1 MTRTFASS
9 RTSKVRAACTLLV
22 GIAAVVTGVVVSAQG
37 QGRGG
42 GRGQGQGQ
50 AQGQGGGQGQGRWI
64 RLAPIPEPNE
74 ERQFAVANGKLYA
87 FGGNTVEVG
96 GKPGAPPGVVLEYD
110 PAGDKWTK
118 KKNMQLPAHH
128 VAVAESGGKIYVF
141 GGAVQRQP
149 GGPNYIPVNNSWE
162 YDPAADTW
170 KALAPMPTKRI
181 AAAAVAVGGKI
192 YVMGGAGNYPSR
204 DDQPL
209 NGNEPH
215 RVLDLNQVYDP
226 ATNTWATRQT
236 MPTPRSHLFAGA
248 VGTKIYL
255 IGGRLGSMAIST
267 GTPTDIVEEYDTAT
281 DKWGYLKSR
290 MPTPRD
296 SGVAAVFQGKIY
308 VLGGQQITALNNSVS
323 RAFEVYDPAANEW
336 ASMASMPLARHGI
349 VGGVIGNRLYI
360 GGGHITAAF
369 SGGEPLNSPN
379 LDALELTANNT
390 R

>member
-1 MTRTFASS
+1 MRT
-9 RTSKVRAACTLLV
+9 TSLTL
-22 GIAAVVTGVVVSAQG
+22 AAVALVIGSVTVGAQG

-50 AQGQGGGQGQGRWI
+50 GQGGGQGRWV
-64 RLAPIPEPNE
+64 RMAPIPEPNE
-74 ERQFAVANGKLYA
+74 ERQSVVANGKLYM
-87 FGGNTVEVG
+87 FGGNAVEVG
-96 GKPGAPPGVVLEYD
+96 GKPGAPPGTVFEYD

-128 VAVAESGGKIYVF
+128 VAVAENGGKIYVF
-141 GGAVQRQP
+141 GGAVQRQA
-149 GGPNYIPVNNSWE
+149 GGPNYVPVNNAWE
-162 YDPAADTW
+162 YDPVADSW
-170 KALAPMPTKRI
+170 KALAPMPSKRI
-181 AAAAVAVGGKI
+181 AASAVAVGGKI
-192 YVMGGAGNYPSR
+192 YVMGGAGNYPKNE
-204 DDQPL
+204 DQPL
-209 NGNEPH
+209 NGNTPH

-236 MPTPRSHLFAGA
+236 MPTPRSHLFAAA
-248 VGTKIYL
+248 VNGKIYL

-267 GTPTDIVEEYDTAT
+267 GSPTDIVEEYDPAT

-296 SGVAAVFQGKIY
+296 SGVAAAYQGKIY

-323 RAFEVYDPAANEW
+323 RAMEVYDPAANEW
-336 ASMASMPLARHGI
+336 TSMANMPLARHGI
-349 VGGVIGNRLYI
+349 VGGVIGNRMFI

-379 LDALELTANNT
+379 LDALELAA

>member
-1 MTRTFASS
+1 MRT
-9 RTSKVRAACTLLV
+9 TSLTL
-22 GIAAVVTGVVVSAQG
+22 AAVALVIGSVAAGAQG

-50 AQGQGGGQGQGRWI
+50 GQGGGQGRWV
-64 RLAPIPEPNE
+64 RMAPIPEPNE
-74 ERQFAVANGKLYA
+74 ERQSVVANGKLYM
-87 FGGNTVEVG
+87 FGGNAVEVG
-96 GKPGAPPGVVLEYD
+96 GKPGAPPGTVFEYD

-128 VAVAESGGKIYVF
+128 VAVAENGGKIYVF
-141 GGAVQRQP
+141 GGAVQRQA
-149 GGPNYIPVNNSWE
+149 GGPNYVPVNNAWE
-162 YDPAADTW
+162 YDPVADSW
-170 KALAPMPTKRI
+170 KALAPMPSKRI
-181 AAAAVAVGGKI
+181 AASAVAVGGKI
-192 YVMGGAGNYPSR
+192 YVMGGAGNYPKNE
-204 DDQPL
+204 DQPL
-209 NGNEPH
+209 NGNTPH

-236 MPTPRSHLFAGA
+236 MPTPRSHLFAAA
-248 VGTKIYL
+248 VNGKIYL

-267 GTPTDIVEEYDTAT
+267 GSPTDIVEEYDPAT

-296 SGVAAVFQGKIY
+296 SGVAAAYQGKIY

-323 RAFEVYDPAANEW
+323 RAMEVYDPAANEW
-336 ASMASMPLARHGI
+336 TSMANMPLARHGI
-349 VGGVIGNRLYI
+349 VGGVIGNRMFI

-379 LDALELTANNT
+379 LDALELAA